1 MMLVEAILS
10 FFKDPLHL
18 SVLIL
23 SWALALII
31 FLHWREHPKA
41 RFLYAHLFFLLIPL
55 LDFAVAVP
63 CQIPFVQGL
72 LTFCSVVITRTV
84 IFLIPVALML
94 AVLLGY
100 GAAPVLYKRLY
111 RARQLRDAHFQ
122 RLADKAAV
130 PKARFWALDTAK
142 PVAFSFGRDV
152 LMSIGMFELLTRKEQ
167 EAVLLHELGHVRQ
180 QSSAS
185 KFSLWLA
192 RLFSP
197 LAHFAPM
204 SARISAEET
213 AADCFA
219 IRLQGTARYLDAAK
233 RKLSIYD
240 SERQ

>member
-1 MMLVEAILS
+1 MLLETTIT

-18 SVLIL
+18 TVLIV
-23 SWALALII
+23 SWALALIS
-31 FLHWREHPKA
+31 FLYWREHPKA

-63 CQIPFVQGL
+63 CQVPFVQGL
-72 LTFCSVVITRTV
+72 RTFCSIVITRTV

-94 AVLLGY
+94 AVVLGY
-100 GAAPVLYKRLY
+100 GAAPVLYKKLY
-111 RARQLRDAHFQ
+111 RAKQLRDAHFQ
-122 RLADKAAV
+122 GLADTAAV

-152 LMSIGMFELLTRKEQ
+152 LMSIGMFELLTKKEQ
-167 EAVLLHELGHVRQ
+167 EAVLLHELGHVKQ

-204 SARISAEET
+204 SAHVSAEEH
-213 AADCFA
+213 AADRFA
-219 IRLQGTARYLDAAK
+219 IKMQGTAHHLDSAK
-233 RKLSIYD
+233 RKLESFG
-240 SERQ
+240 SL